1 MASHTSLVIAFC
13 LSLGLALPATAS
25 SWAGLFDVED
35 RAAKLQTPAYN
46 EIRAL
51 CLAVAIDPTWDRL
64 KPIRKLTTT
73 EGYGSDTSAED
84 FSWAVMV
91 LSGRALA
98 GDADARNRLAGLI
111 DRWAEAG
118 AFTETEEIN
127 DAYYALKRQLLPL
140 VVAYAVLEP
149 GLEAERSA
157 RLRAWI
163 DGLVRKIDHNFDGD
177 VDHNNHRV
185 LADSVLAV
193 WGAETGDKAMM
204 EKGLARYD
212 TVLDEVRPDGTLA
225 LEARRG
231 ARALWYQ
238 RQTLSS
244 LTVIAET
251 ARGHGWDFYG
261 RTSRDGRS
269 YATMLGALMNGIAS
283 PILVAVYS
291 AENHIPGP
299 EKDFHNLE
307 LGFLETRGHGR
318 HYMGWAEAAILS
330 GQGLAFDR
338 LKALFSRQIVA
349 RRPLIDEFIGGNST
363 CFWGQ
368 P

>member
-1 MASHTSLVIAFC
+1 MARFFSVATTVSL
-13 LSLGLALPATAS
+13 LLGLALPATA
-25 SWAGLFDVED
+25 WGWDGLFDVNS
-35 RAAKLQTPAYN
+35 RADILKTDAYRD
-46 EIRAL
+46 IRAL
-51 CLAVAIDPTWDRL
+51 CLAVAIDPAWEKL
-64 KPIRKLTTT
+64 KPIRRLATT

-91 LSGRALA
+91 LSGRTLA
-98 GDADARNRLAGLI
+98 GDARAGIRLADLME
-111 DRWAEAG
+111 RWATAG

-140 VVAYAVLEP
+140 SVAYAILEP
-149 GLEAERSA
+149 GLEAERA
-157 RLRAWI
+157 GRLRVWI
-163 DGLVRKIDHNFDGD
+163 DALVRKIDHTFDGD

-193 WGAETGDKAMM
+193 WGAQTGDKAMM
-204 EKGLARYD
+204 EKGLARYE

-244 LTVIAET
+244 LTVMAET
-251 ARGHGWDFYG
+251 ARGQGLDFYG
-261 RTSRDGRS
+261 RTSPEGRS
-269 YATMLGALMNGIAS
+269 YATLLGALLNGISS

-299 EKDFHNLE
+299 EKDFRQLE

-330 GQGLAFDR
+330 GHGLAFDR
-338 LKALFSRQIVA
+338 LKDLFSRQIVA

>member
-1 MASHTSLVIAFC
+1 MASLTSLAIAAT
-13 LSLGLALPATAS
+13 LSLGLSLPAAAS
-25 SWAGLFDVED
+25 GWAGLFDVES
-35 RAAKLQTPAYN
+35 RAATLKTDAYRD
-46 EIRAL
+46 IRAL
-51 CLAVAIDPTWDRL
+51 CLAVAIDPAWTKL
-64 KPIRKLTTT
+64 KPIRRLATT

-98 GDADARNRLAGLI
+98 GDADARRRLSDLL
-111 DRWAEAG
+111 DQWAAAG

-140 VVAYAVLEP
+140 SVAYAILEP
-149 GLEAERSA
+149 GLETERSG
-157 RLRAWI
+157 RLRSWI
-163 DGLVRKIDHNFDGD
+163 DGLVRKIDHTFDGD

-204 EKGLARYD
+204 EKGLARYE
-212 TVLDEVRPDGTLA
+212 TVLDETRFDGTLA

-244 LTVIAET
+244 LTVMAET
-251 ARGHGWDFYG
+251 ARGHGWDFYSQ
-261 RTSRDGRS
+261 TSPEGRS
-269 YATMLGALMNGIAS
+269 YATLLGALLNGISS
-283 PILVAVYS
+283 PILVAVYA

-299 EKDFHNLE
+299 EKDFRQLE

-318 HYMGWAEAAILS
+318 HYMGWAEAAMLS
-330 GQGLAFDR
+330 GHGLAFDR
-338 LKALFSRQIVA
+338 LKGLFARQIVA

>member
-1 MASHTSLVIAFC
+1 MARLFSLMSAAC
-13 LSLGLALPATAS
+13 LSLGLALPAMAA
-25 SWAGLFDVED
+25 SWAGLFDVES
-35 RAAKLQTPAYN
+35 RANTLRTDAYRD
-46 EIRAL
+46 IRAL
-51 CLAVAIDPTWDRL
+51 CLAVAIDPAWEKL
-64 KPIRKLTTT
+64 KPIRKLATT

-98 GDADARNRLAGLI
+98 GDAGARSRLGDLL
-111 DRWAEAG
+111 DRWAAAA

-140 VVAYAVLEP
+140 SVAYAILEP
-149 GLEAERSA
+149 GLEAEQA
-157 RLRAWI
+157 GRLRTWI
-163 DGLVRKIDHNFDGD
+163 DGLVRKIDHTFDGD

-193 WGAETGDKAMM
+193 WGAQTGNKAMM
-204 EKGLARYD
+204 EKGLARYE
-212 TVLDEVRPDGTLA
+212 TVLHDVRPDGTLA

-244 LTVIAET
+244 LTVMAET
-251 ARGHGWDFYG
+251 ARGQGFDLYS
-261 RTSRDGRS
+261 RTSPEGRS
-269 YATMLGALMNGIAS
+269 YATLLGALLNGIAS

-299 EKDFHNLE
+299 EKDFHQLE

-330 GQGLAFDR
+330 GHGLAFDR
-338 LKALFSRQIVA
+338 LKDLFSRQIVA

>member
-1 MASHTSLVIAFC
+1 MASLSALATTAVLSIALVF
-13 LSLGLALPATAS
+13 PAEAS
-25 SWAGLFDVED
+25 GWAGLFDVD
-35 RAAKLQTPAYN
+35 QRAETLQSDAYRD
-46 EIRAL
+46 IRAL
-51 CLAVAIDPTWDRL
+51 CLGVAIDPAWAKL
-64 KPIRKLTTT
+64 KPIRRLATT

-98 GDADARNRLAGLI
+98 GDADARTRLADLLV
-111 DRWAEAG
+111 RWADAG
-118 AFTETEEIN
+118 AFTQTEEIN

-140 VVAYAVLEP
+140 TVAYAILES
-149 GLEAERSA
+149 GLDADQA
-157 RLRAWI
+157 GRLHAWI
-163 DGLVRKIDHNFDGD
+163 DGLVRKIDHTFDGD
-177 VDHNNHRV
+177 VDLNNHRV

-193 WGAETGDKAMM
+193 WGAQTGDRAMM
-204 EKGLARYD
+204 EKGLARFE
-212 TVLDEVRPDGTLA
+212 TILDETRADGTLA

-244 LTVIAET
+244 LTVMAET

-261 RTSRDGRS
+261 QTSPKGRS
-269 YATMLGALMNGIAS
+269 YATLLGALLNGIAS

-299 EKDFHNLE
+299 EKDFRQLE
-307 LGFLETRGHGR
+307 LGFLDTRGHGR
-318 HYMGWAEAAILS
+318 HYMAWTEAAIL
-330 GQGLAFDR
+330 GGKGLAFDR
-338 LKALFSRQIVA
+338 LRGLFSRQVVA
-349 RRPLIDEFIGGNST
+349 KRPLIDEFIGGNST